1 MGLSLLVVVRVVRI
15 KSGGRFDFYGLTV
28 LFGYSGDQ
36 VSFYTTVGDPNEKS
50 NLVVQQ
56 DESQAERKFSSRYQ
70 MLCAALQEAHLAM
83 DKFSLEFS

>member
-1 MGLSLLVVVRVVRI
+1 VLLASR
-15 KSGGRFDFYGLTV
+15 
-28 LFGYSGDQ
+28 GYQ

-56 DESQAERKFSSRYQ
+56 DESQAERKFSSRHQ

>member
-1 MGLSLLVVVRVVRI
+1 VVRI

-28 LFGYSGDQ
+28 LFGSSGDQ

>member
-1 MGLSLLVVVRVVRI
+1 MNCRVW
-15 KSGGRFDFYGLTV
+15 FDFCGLTV
-28 LFGYSGDQ
+28 LFGSSGDQ

>member
-1 MGLSLLVVVRVVRI
+1 M

-28 LFGYSGDQ
+28 LSGRSGDT
-36 VSFYTTVGDPNEKS
+36 VSFNTTVGDPNEKS

-56 DESQAERKFSSRYQ
+56 DESQAERKFSSRHQ

>member
-1 MGLSLLVVVRVVRI
+1 MHPISSLRTNRSVRFGF
-15 KSGGRFDFYGLTV
+15 GGATV
-28 LFGYSGDQ
+28 LVACSGDP
-36 VSFYTTVGDPNEKS
+36 VSFNTTVGDPNEKS

>member
-1 MGLSLLVVVRVVRI
+1 VVRI

-28 LFGYSGDQ
+28 LFGSSGDP
-36 VSFYTTVGDPNEKS
+36 VSFNTTVGDPNEKS

-56 DESQAERKFSSRYQ
+56 DESQAERKFSSRHQ

>member
-1 MGLSLLVVVRVVRI
+1 M
-15 KSGGRFDFYGLTV
+15 
-28 LFGYSGDQ
+28 LFGSSGDQ